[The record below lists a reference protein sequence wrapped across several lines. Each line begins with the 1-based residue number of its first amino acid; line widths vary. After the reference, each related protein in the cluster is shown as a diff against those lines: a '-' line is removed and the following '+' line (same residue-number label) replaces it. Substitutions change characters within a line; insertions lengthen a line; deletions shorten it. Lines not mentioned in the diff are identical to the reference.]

1 MTGSKG
7 GDDHTPQPDPD
18 AQSELLVRLDYTNW
32 RGERRKYLVLPVR
45 VIFSSNTWHP
55 EKQWLLEALDVK
67 KSRLS
72 TFAVQQIHSW
82 EPATSQPKGPPP
94 PPAPATST
102 TKRRKPGRA

>member
-1 MTGSKG
+1 MTGSNSG
-7 GDDHTPQPDPD
+7 SDQTPQPYHD

-45 VIFSSNTWHP
+45 VIFGSNTWHP

-82 EPATSQPKGPPP
+82 EPATSQPKARNLPPVP
-94 PPAPATST
+94 PTST
-102 TKRRKPGRA
+102 TKRRKPRRA